1 MTKYRINKLYIKNF
15 KLVKEALV
23 KFESNDIVV
32 LDGPNGFGKTTI
44 FDTLELVITGNISRI
59 KDDDGRRTYKD
70 ILFCKDGDSSGEIL
84 IKVEFINEQDN
95 RVTIVKRL
103 PVEKHVPITQRK
115 PTNFSIFDTH
125 ILEDFE
131 EVISQENK
139 KNQDDV
145 EAFFGTDDLSRLYNL
160 YYYIQ
165 QEESTRYLKDSEKR
179 RRDEI
184 NHLFNTKQE
193 KQELEYIKKVIKILN
208 KEIKDIS
215 IQLNLLKTEEKNIKL
230 PVEETNVLAHKPI
243 IEGEC
248 LGEWDKEDI
257 VVKNEGH
264 RNNYIKELME
274 LREFINGYDD
284 FKHAKHNKS
293 IDSILM
299 NTNLLKDT
307 IIIGSHLSSFEE
319 ISTLYHQ
326 QQWVYKL
333 KSQLE
338 EKSSWGSLEKKSLI
352 DLEKILKIE
361 IDIPSI
367 ENILDKIEY
376 LEKRMNGV
384 SQIVMDLNEIRQRL
398 LEKFNQYINYK
409 EDEDKECPMCGHEW
423 TDSEE
428 LIKNI
433 ENKKQKYSHMYN
445 EDAKGIDS
453 YSNIL
458 FGDYFEPIIKEINI
472 YLMNVTPQLEQD
484 FYEQL
489 NISMK
494 NRDMVVKF
502 LEWCGKKE
510 IDIES
515 IVNQR
520 LSFVKEEEI
529 LVNVNALSQEIVK
542 LKEKVDWKI
551 DEYEL
556 KYNKFNMIYN
566 NIFKGE
572 AQLISKIDNNDI
584 EYKIKYLNW
593 CYEQTLYKKQGEI
606 DDHIRKETEKL
617 KYLQLKVEKAKKIRD
632 VYSSCINEYELKIIN
647 DIEILFYIYS
657 GRLLQYYQRGMGLFI
672 QNTTGGLKF
681 VANSE
686 TDHDAINYLSS
697 GQLSALVIAFTLTL
711 NKIYSNNKLG
721 LLLIDDP
728 VQTMDDIN
736 MASLVELLRNE
747 FRERQIIL
755 STHEDNISRYIRY
768 KFSKYGLK
776 HKRLNVKEVL

>member
-15 KLVKEALV
+15 KLVKEATV
-23 KFESNDIVV
+23 KFESTDIVV

-84 IKVEFINEQDN
+84 IKVELINEQNN

-103 PVEKHVPITQRK
+103 PVEKNVPITQRK

-131 EVISQENK
+131 EAISQENK
-139 KNQDDV
+139 KNQNDI

-184 NHLFNTKQE
+184 NHLFNTKKE

-208 KEIKDIS
+208 KEIKNLNK
-215 IQLNLLKTEEKNIKL
+215 QLNLLRAEENNIKL
-230 PVEETNVLAHKPI
+230 PVEITNVLEHKPI
-243 IEGEC
+243 IEGKC
-248 LGEWDKEDI
+248 LGEWDKKDLVVQSEDQ
-257 VVKNEGH
+257 

-284 FKHAKHNKS
+284 FKHAKHNKG
-293 IDSILM
+293 IDSIIM
-299 NTNLLKDT
+299 NKNLLKDT
-307 IIIGSHLSSFEE
+307 IIIGSQLSNFEE
-319 ISTLYHQ
+319 ISTLYQ
-326 QQWVYKL
+326 QQQRVYKV

-338 EKSSWGSLEKKSLI
+338 EKSSWGSIEKRDLI

-361 IDIPSI
+361 IEIPSI
-367 ENILDKIEY
+367 EIILDKIEY
-376 LEKRMNGV
+376 LKKRMNGV

-398 LEKFNQYINYK
+398 LEKFNQYINYT
-409 EDEDKECPMCGHEW
+409 DDRDKECPMCGHEW

-445 EDAKGIDS
+445 EDAKEIEG
-453 YSNIL
+453 YSKKL
-458 FGDYFEPIIKEINI
+458 SVDYFEPVIKEINN
-472 YLMNVTPQLEQD
+472 YLMNVTPQIKQD

-510 IDIES
+510 LDIDS

-529 LVNVNALSQEIVK
+529 LVKVDALSEEIEK

-556 KYNKFNMIYN
+556 IYNKFYMIYN

-572 AQLISKIDNNDI
+572 AELISKIDNKDI

-593 CYEQTLYKKQGEI
+593 CYEQNLYKKQGEI
-606 DDHIRKETEKL
+606 GNLIRKETEKL
-617 KYLQLKVEKAKKIRD
+617 EYIQLKFEKAKKIRD
-632 VYSSCINEYELKIIN
+632 IYSSCINEYELKIIN

-776 HKRLNVKEVL
+776 HKKLNVKEVL

>member
-84 IKVEFINEQDN
+84 IKVELINEQDN

-103 PVEKHVPITQRK
+103 PVEKHVPTTQRK

-145 EAFFGTDDLSRLYNL
+145 EAFLGTDDLIRLYNL

-184 NHLFNTKQE
+184 NHLFNTKKE

-208 KEIKDIS
+208 KEIKDLNK
-215 IQLNLLKTEEKNIKL
+215 QLNLLRTEEKNIKL
-230 PVEETNVLAHKPI
+230 PVEKTNVLAHKPI

-248 LGEWDKEDI
+248 LGEWDKEDL

-274 LREFINGYDD
+274 LREFINSYDD
-284 FKHAKHNKS
+284 FKHAKNNKS

-299 NTNLLKDT
+299 NKNLLKDT
-307 IIIGSHLSSFEE
+307 IIIGSHLSNFEE
-319 ISTLYHQ
+319 ISTLYQ
-326 QQWVYKL
+326 QQQRVYKL

-361 IDIPSI
+361 IDISSI
-367 ENILDKIEY
+367 ENILEKIEY
-376 LEKRMNGV
+376 LKKRMNGV
-384 SQIVMDLNEIRQRL
+384 SQIVIDLNEIRQRL
-398 LEKFNQYINYK
+398 LEKFNQYINYTD
-409 EDEDKECPMCGHEW
+409 DEDKECPMCGHEW

-428 LIKNI
+428 LIENI

-458 FGDYFEPIIKEINI
+458 FVDYFEPIIKEINI

-510 IDIES
+510 IDIDS

-529 LVNVNALSQEIVK
+529 IVKVNALSQEIVK

-572 AQLISKIDNNDI
+572 AKLISRIDNKDI

-606 DDHIRKETEKL
+606 DNLIRKEKEKL
-617 KYLQLKVEKAKKIRD
+617 EYLQLRVEKAKKIRD
-632 VYSSCINEYELKIIN
+632 VYSTCINEYELKIIN